1 MVTFALGQI
10 TGGVAGDFV
19 GQRKRKGCA
28 LKLYLNKTSPYA
40 RLVMV
45 VLNEKALLDKVD
57 LVWTDPWAS
66 AEELLEVNPLAKVPA
81 LVTDD
86 GQSIVESGCICDYLD
101 HLGAG
106 RPLLPAGL
114 PSRLGALRKYGL
126 GRGLIDVAFG
136 VTIDRRFF
144 PRDHQSVLAGRWLQA
159 VGLSIKAIERDAP
172 LTPEG
177 IPPDMGD
184 LAIAVGLS
192 YVAFRLPEVMWR
204 ASAPKVASWVDMIS
218 MRPSMQRTV
227 PE

>member
-1 MVTFALGQI
+1 M
-10 TGGVAGDFV
+10 
-19 GQRKRKGCA
+19 
-28 LKLYLNKTSPYA
+28 KLYLNKTSPYA

-45 VLNEKALLDKVD
+45 LLHEKALVDRVD
-57 LVWTDPWAS
+57 LIWTDPWAS
-66 AEELLEVNPLAKVPA
+66 PAELVVVNPLAKVPA

-86 GQSIVESGCICDYLD
+86 GQSIVESACICDYLE

-106 RPLLPAGL
+106 RTLLPVGM

-144 PRDHQSVLAGRWLQA
+144 PRDHKSVLAGRWLRA
-159 VGLSIKAIERDAP
+159 AGMSIKEIERDAP

-177 IPPDMGD
+177 VPPDLGD

-192 YVAFRLPEVMWR
+192 YVAFRLPEMKWR
-204 ASAPKVASWVDMIS
+204 ESAPKVARWLEMIS
-218 MRPSMQRTV
+218 MRPSMQRTA

>member
-1 MVTFALGQI
+1 M
-10 TGGVAGDFV
+10 
-19 GQRKRKGCA
+19 
-28 LKLYLNKTSPYA
+28 KLYLNKTSPYA

-45 VLNEKALLDKVD
+45 VLHEKALIDRVD

-66 AEELLEVNPLAKVPA
+66 PEALLAVNPLAKVPA
-81 LVTDD
+81 LLTDD
-86 GQSIVESGCICDYLD
+86 GQSVVESGCICDYLD

-106 RPLLPAGL
+106 RPLLPATL

-144 PRDHQSVLAGRWLQA
+144 PRDQQSVLAARWLQA
-159 VGLSIKAIERDAP
+159 VGLSIKEIERDVP

-177 IPPDMGD
+177 MPPDMGD
-184 LAIAVGLS
+184 LAIAVGLG
-192 YVAFRLPEVMWR
+192 YVTFRLPEVAWR
-204 ASAPKVASWVDMIS
+204 ESAPRVARWVDMIS